1 MSLFCFFNFV
11 FLSFYKLLKLI
22 VVLERGIYI

>member
-1 MSLFCFFNFV
+1 MSLFLLFQFF